1 DVIPPCDDGEVY
13 AMLREVAKTG
23 QTFAIHAEN
32 SNLINLLTEEA
43 KATGKNDYQTVL
55 SSRPHLAE
63 VLTIQTGIAMAK
75 ATGAKLHVLHI
86 STAEGVQLVREAQ
99 KEGYPITG
107 ETCPHF
113 LFLTEDDFNQ
123 VGNFM
128 KVYP

>member
-1 DVIPPCDDGEVY
+1 
-13 AMLREVAKTG
+13 
-23 QTFAIHAEN
+23 
-32 SNLINLLTEEA
+32 
-43 KATGKNDYQTVL
+43 
-55 SSRPHLAE
+55 
-63 VLTIQTGIAMAK
+63 QTGIAMAK

-128 KVYP
+128 KVYALVKNKKDQKALWEGISDGTISFVCSDHAPHTNEEKTDGDLWSIPAGMCGVETLAPLMLNAVA